1 MSGPVTFTAS
11 ATSTHRN
18 PGGGADG
25 APASLQRAFLE
36 MREPPPGG
44 GTAAPSNTVIDNI
57 DFQFNP
63 KELSLAKTAKWG
75 RNPQARAR
83 SSGPPEFLGS
93 EPAKLSLELF
103 FDATEK
109 MDDAVVK
116 AVEKL
121 FSCTVRYKTMRTPP
135 WVIFHWG
142 GLTSFPGFLKS
153 VSAKYTLFTPG
164 GIPVRAVCTVSLEE
178 ISGEQGGQNP
188 TSGSLAARDVHV
200 VVAGDT
206 LQSVAH
212 RAYGNAALWRAV
224 AEANGVD
231 DPLRLAPGRRL
242 LVPALEEID
251 HGQ

>member
-1 MSGPVTFTAS
+1 MSGPVTFTA
-11 ATSTHRN
+11 AGTSTHRN
-18 PGGGADG
+18 PGGGRDG

-36 MREPPPGG
+36 RREPPPGG
-44 GTAAPSNTVIDNI
+44 GTAAPSSTVIDTI

-63 KELSLAKTAKWG
+63 KELNLTKAAKWG
-75 RNPQARAR
+75 RNPQAKAKKA
-83 SSGPPEFLGS
+83 GPPEFLGS

-109 MDDAVVK
+109 MDDAVVN

-121 FSCTVRYKTMRTPP
+121 FSCTVPYKKFPTPP

-142 GLTSFPGFLKS
+142 GLTSFAGFLKT
-153 VSAKYTLFTPG
+153 VTAKYTLFTPG
-164 GIPVRAVCTVSLEE
+164 GMPVRAVCTASLEE

-188 TSGSLAARDVHV
+188 TSGALAARDVHV

-242 LVPALEEID
+242 LVPGMEELD